1 MIARV
6 GALRSARAIGA
17 RHGGRRVASTSTS
30 TNGQARAPS
39 PVRGGVP
46 SRPKGWTRGDKTA
59 FNHDATIYALSSAPG
74 RAAIAVIRV
83 SGPACLHVYE
93 AFCPGKNHPKPRLA
107 TVRSLYAPGQHLA
120 PDSILDS
127 SALLLYFP
135 APRTAT
141 GDDILELHLHGGPA
155 IVKAV
160 LAAISKC
167 SSATFPLRYAEPGEF
182 TRRAFMNSRLDL
194 TQVEALGDTLAADTE
209 QQRRLA
215 MRGTAGSLA
224 KQYET
229 WREMLLCARG
239 ELEALID
246 FSEDQH
252 FDESPNELMES
263 VAQQVQVL
271 QQALRVHSQNAVRG
285 ELLRHG
291 IGIALLGAPNA
302 GKSSLLNRIVGREAA
317 IVSHEAGTTRDIVEV
332 GVDIGG
338 YFCRFGDTAG
348 LRRAMPA
355 AVPGEQ
361 GKSAE
366 VINRIEQEGMRR
378 AKERAADSDL
388 VIVVF
393 GFEDTSKAG
402 SLPKLNLDADVT
414 AVAKKL
420 ILEKDNVVIILNK
433 SDLVRNE
440 SARAEAKRAVL
451 KDFPSLNEDSVHLLS
466 CTDAQTTSSGQLQSN
481 VRSAGTEEMDP
492 GGIQAFLAGL
502 IRQFE
507 KLTAALAP
515 VGDDDD
521 DDAAGFAPAAHAD
534 LSIWQESLGASERHR
549 VLLEECVSHLNAF
562 LREAHP
568 ETSLPVGAHDDDDDF
583 NRNQVGEAEAD
594 IVVAAEHLRAA
605 AECLGKITGRGQAGD
620 VEEVLGVVFEKFCVG
635 K

>member
-1 MIARV
+1 MLVLARV
-6 GALRSARAIGA
+6 CAVRSARAFSS
-17 RHGGRRVASTSTS
+17 ASASATAS
-30 TNGQARAPS
+30 APAS
-39 PVRGGVP
+39 ASASVEP
-46 SRPKGWTRGDKTA
+46 
-59 FNHDATIYALSSAPG
+59 TIYALSSARG

-83 SGPACLHVYE
+83 SGPACLDICH
-93 AFCPGKNHPKPRLA
+93 ALCPAKKHPQPRRA
-107 TVRSLYAPGQHLA
+107 TVRTLYEPGQAVSRH
-120 PDSILDS
+120 SVLDS

-141 GDDILELHLHGGPA
+141 GHDVLELHVHGGPA

-160 LAAISKC
+160 LAAISRC
-167 SSATFPLRYAEPGEF
+167 PSNIGPIRYAEPGEF
-182 TRRAFMNSRLDL
+182 TRRAFMNNRLDL
-194 TQVEALGDTLAADTE
+194 TQVEALRDTLAADTE
-209 QQRRLA
+209 QQRRLSV
-215 MRGTAGSLA
+215 RGATGHLA
-224 KQYET
+224 KQYDK
-229 WREMLLCARG
+229 WREMLLYARG

-252 FDESPNELMES
+252 FDETPNELMHS
-263 VAQQVQVL
+263 VAQQVKIL

-317 IVSHEAGTTRDIVEV
+317 IVSNEAGTTRDIVEV

-348 LRRAMPA
+348 LRQAMQA
-355 AVPGEQ
+355 AVQPEQ
-361 GKSAE
+361 GKSPD

-393 GFEDTSKAG
+393 SFEDTSKA
-402 SLPKLNLDADVT
+402 SFLPKLNLDAEVT

-420 ILEKDNVVIILNK
+420 ILEKDNVVIVLNK
-433 SDLVRNE
+433 SDLVANE
-440 SARAEAKRAVL
+440 SARAEAKRSVL
-451 KDFPSLNEDSVHLLS
+451 KEFPSLNEDSVHLLS
-466 CTDAQTTSSGQLQSN
+466 CTDAETTGSGQLQSY
-481 VRSAGTEEMDP
+481 VPSSGTGNMDP

-502 IRQFE
+502 IRQFDE
-507 KLTAALAP
+507 LTAALTP
-515 VGDDDD
+515 VGDDG
-521 DDAAGFAPAAHAD
+521 ASGFIPAPAADAD
-534 LSIWQESLGASERHR
+534 LSIWHESLGASERHR

-562 LREAHP
+562 LREARS
-568 ETSLPVGAHDDDDDF
+568 ESLLPPVAAHNGDF
-583 NRNQVGEAEAD
+583 TRDEVRDPEAD

-620 VEEVLGVVFEKFCVG
+620 VEEVLGVVFEQFCVG

>member
-1 MIARV
+1 M
-6 GALRSARAIGA
+6 
-17 RHGGRRVASTSTS
+17 
-30 TNGQARAPS
+30 
-39 PVRGGVP
+39 
-46 SRPKGWTRGDKTA
+46 SRD
-59 FNHDATIYALSSAPG
+59 
-74 RAAIAVIRV
+74 
-83 SGPACLHVYE
+83 
-93 AFCPGKNHPKPRLA
+93 
-107 TVRSLYAPGQHLA
+107 TV
-120 PDSILDS
+120 LDS
-127 SALLLYFP
+127 SALVLYFP

-141 GDDILELHLHGGPA
+141 GDDILELHVHGGPA

-160 LAAISKC
+160 LGAISRCRSKT
-167 SSATFPLRYAEPGEF
+167 SPIRYAEPGEF

-209 QQRRLA
+209 QQRRLSV
-215 MRGTAGSLA
+215 RGTTGHLA
-224 KQYET
+224 KQYEK
-229 WREMLLCARG
+229 WREMLLYARG

-252 FDESPNELMES
+252 FDESPNELMDS
-263 VAQQVQVL
+263 VAQQVKVL
-271 QQALRVHSQNAVRG
+271 QQALRIHSQNAVRG

-291 IGIALLGAPNA
+291 ISIALLGAPNA

-317 IVSHEAGTTRDIVEV
+317 IVSNEAGTTRDIVEV

-348 LRRAMPA
+348 LRQAMKA
-355 AVPGEQ
+355 AVQGEQ
-361 GKSAE
+361 GRSPE

-393 GFEDTSKAG
+393 SFEDTSKAG
-402 SLPKLNLDADVT
+402 LLPKLNLDAEVT

-433 SDLVRNE
+433 SDLVINE
-440 SARAEAKRAVL
+440 PERAEAKRAVL
-451 KDFPSLNEDSVHLLS
+451 KEFPSLNEDSVHLLS
-466 CTDAQTTSSGQLQSN
+466 CTDAETTSSGQLQSD
-481 VRSAGTEEMDP
+481 VRSAGTENMDP

-515 VGDDDD
+515 VGDDG
-521 DDAAGFAPAAHAD
+521 ASAGFAPAADAD

-549 VLLEECVSHLNAF
+549 VLLEECVSHVNAF
-562 LREAHP
+562 LREARS
-568 ETSLPVGAHDDDDDF
+568 ESLIPVGARDGDF
-583 NRNQVGEAEAD
+583 TRDEVGEAEAD